1 MSYPIAPDAVT
12 KAFQTLGNDWALLAA
27 GDETAFNAMT
37 ISWGSLGFIWQRPI
51 VSVLVRPP
59 RYTHDFTERCDTF
72 SVSFYHGQRK
82 ALSLMGSQSG
92 RDIDKVARTGLTPLF
107 VAGTPTFEEA
117 YLTVIVR
124 KLYRGEL
131 TGAGFLDPAIDAEF
145 YPAKDYHT
153 VYHGEILQLVER

>member
-82 ALSLMGSQSG
+82 ALSL
-92 RDIDKVARTGLTPLF
+92 D
-107 VAGTPTFEEA
+107 
-117 YLTVIVR
+117 R
-124 KLYRGEL
+124 KS
-131 TGAGFLDPAIDAEF
+131 
-145 YPAKDYHT
+145 
-153 VYHGEILQLVER
+153 VV